1 MAQRDVAPSLYHRGV
16 RQLAQGHTASL
27 GKSQGLNSG
36 SRIHALGYS
45 AVLFHSLRIQ
55 ACCGMCNM
63 GLISSTCHPVPLD
76 FQGFLRTLSLL
87 LLPFLHIHPQGR
99 VLTAFHH
106 GSFQFWTELAFYLL
120 EFSFLKPSPMGL
132 YSTRG
137 HKVQLCTP
145 SPAHSCTALHKAE
158 ESGQEPYDLCSLG
171 SSPLGPQLFLKCHG
185 LGLCITTPFSEN
197 YPTFNMPHMR
207 SPEESALTQVWPN
220 QPRGGQGCLFCPINE
235 A

>member
-1 MAQRDVAPSLYHRGV
+1 ML
-16 RQLAQGHTASL
+16 LAIL
-27 GKSQGLNSG
+27 L
-36 SRIHALGYS
+36 L
-45 AVLFHSLRIQ
+45 LFHSLRIQ

-106 GSFQFWTELAFYLL
+106 GSFQFWTELAFIFL

-171 SSPLGPQLFLKCHG
+171 SSPPRPSTLPKMPWLGTLYHHA
-185 LGLCITTPFSEN
+185 FS
-197 YPTFNMPHMR
+197 
-207 SPEESALTQVWPN
+207 
-220 QPRGGQGCLFCPINE
+220 
-235 A
+235 